1 METVNRVFLYE
12 CESLGAQHSVSYEL
26 QLPLPEFSAIDEVF
40 GHFLL
45 QTQLPLHCHKDAR
58 EKLKKFI
65 VAQTHDYYDSMAEH
79 SLSHL
84 SNDIFSYDVDT
95 LRSAFK
101 MDYEP
106 KRTLPKSHDELDKD
120 FQFIMKNS
128 TPDQLMSLI
137 LMENEMT
144 KEMRT
149 LLCAR
154 DYELKKLRQSCEDA
168 VNKTPEMA
176 DNIEEHSY
184 NVSMLNEKFR
194 KCDFNYCHQLQALVE
209 RQVKKFTANVHLLRE
224 GEIASEYLK
233 KLSIRDNKLGDVD
246 LKISS
251 SEKLRDESFTIYI
264 GSQLKTM
271 HNARIMQCSRLTDI
285 CHQSIGNEI
294 NQDIY
299 NSQRLRLLMSLY
311 GRDLSAAVILVG
323 RDPLHHIVSQTHFF
337 RLCEHSVELHFDSL
351 SEQLKNIAKTV
362 HKMNCDRKNANP
374 MQQTFDQ
381 LNSVGDDE
389 LFKPGDVYITCHS
402 NLSLAQIV
410 FHLVA
415 DKSLETGDISSRHP
429 CINGLRNC
437 VRLVPRNAIQTLSFP
452 LFLVDDMKANMTVQ
466 WCLNRAELVFK
477 CMKGFLMEI
486 CSSNANSTANVNLS
500 AKTVHY
506 NVNFVLPAKLN
517 DNVFDSVVDMF
528 VNLFKM
534 VPTV

>member
-12 CESLGAQHSVSYEL
+12 FELSGAHHSISYEL
-26 QLPLPEFSAIDEVF
+26 QLPLAEFSAMDEVF

-45 QTQLPLHCHKDAR
+45 QTQLPLPCHNDAR
-58 EKLKKFI
+58 KKLRNFI
-65 VAQTHDYYDSMAEH
+65 VDQTHDYYDSMAER

-84 SNDIFSYDVDT
+84 SNDIFSHDVET

-106 KRTLPKSHDELDKD
+106 KRTVPKSHDELDKD

-194 KCDFNYCHQLQALVE
+194 KCDFNYCHQLQA
-209 RQVKKFTANVHLLRE
+209 A
-224 GEIASEYLK
+224 
-233 KLSIRDNKLGDVD
+233 DVD
-246 LKISS
+246 LKLSS

-362 HKMNCDRKNANP
+362 REMNSDRKNANP

-381 LNSVGDDE
+381 LNSAGDDE

-415 DKSLETGDISSRHP
+415 DKSLETSDISSRHP

-437 VRLVPRNAIQTLSFP
+437 VRLVPRNAIRTLSFP

-486 CSSNANSTANVNLS
+486 CSSNANSTANVSLS
-500 AKTVHY
+500 AKSVHY